1 MINSIIMDKT
11 CPNQKM
17 MDLFNQSVNIFH
29 CFDEDYVKLLSQVLK
44 IYQSENENA
53 SDPEKS
59 LKISKMILQNHLQN
73 ISKYDSKTVQL
84 QMKVAMLCNYLKKF
98 DDADGFIQDARKI
111 LIVAYGEDHPKV
123 TVECKRILH
132 NIEMNKKLQQ

>member
-1 MINSIIMDKT
+1 
-11 CPNQKM
+11 M
-17 MDLFNQSVNIFH
+17 MDLFNQSVNFYH
-29 CFDEDYVKLLSQVLK
+29 SFDEDYVKLLRQVLE
-44 IYQSENENA
+44 IYQNEENA
-53 SDPEKS
+53 DPEQS

-132 NIEMNKKLQQ
+132 NIEINKKLQQ